1 MLHAY
6 IRGEVTNTNI
16 IVFELIGPGLEPT
29 IYQTQGKHANRWRLC
44 TQINITMM
52 CTQTEDQSS
61 KVMYIEKSPI
71 LQCNLC
77 TEINCRI
84 HAVYTCNTNQYVCIV
99 HLHVYTRMWIGFW
112 MCPLFFPFINLDSL
126 GIILHVNLVKDR
138 LQLGVNQNK
147 AYRPFWNEILAWNS

>member
-29 IYQTQGKHANRWRLC
+29 IYQTQGKHANRCGCVHRSTLLWC
-44 TQINITMM
+44 V
-52 CTQTEDQSS
+52 QTEDQSS
-61 KVMYIEKSPI
+61 KVMYIEKSLL

-84 HAVYTCNTNQYVCIV
+84 HAVYSTNQYVCIV
-99 HLHVYTRMWIGFW
+99 HLYTRMWIGFW
-112 MCPLFFPFINLDSL
+112 MCPLFFYFINLDSL

-147 AYRPFWNEILAWNS
+147 AYHPFWNEILAWNS